1 MVHVD
6 CAAWHL
12 CSVWAKPIRKAVF
25 VQEQGIDESEE
36 WDEADATAV
45 HAIAWL
51 NDQAV
56 GTGRLLVDGKI
67 GRMAVHKNYRGKGV
81 GAAILNTLIELA
93 RQQGHDR
100 VTLSAQAAAIG
111 FYEHWGFVPVG
122 PAHEEVGI
130 AHQWMCLELN

>member
-1 MVHVD
+1 M
-6 CAAWHL
+6 
-12 CSVWAKPIRKAVF
+12 
-25 VQEQGIDESEE
+25 QEQGIDESEE

-111 FYEHWGFVPVG
+111 FYEHWGFVPFG

>member
-12 CSVWAKPIRKAVF
+12 CSVWAKPIRMAVF

-51 NDQAV
+51 NGQAV

-67 GRMAVHKNYRGKGV
+67 GRMAVQKNLRGKGV
-81 GAAILNTLIELA
+81 GAAILNTLVELA
-93 RQQGHDR
+93 RQQGFKK
-100 VTLSAQAAAIG
+100 VSLSAQQPAID
-111 FYEHWGFVPVG
+111 FYKRWGFVPVG
-122 PAHEEVGI
+122 QAHEEVGI